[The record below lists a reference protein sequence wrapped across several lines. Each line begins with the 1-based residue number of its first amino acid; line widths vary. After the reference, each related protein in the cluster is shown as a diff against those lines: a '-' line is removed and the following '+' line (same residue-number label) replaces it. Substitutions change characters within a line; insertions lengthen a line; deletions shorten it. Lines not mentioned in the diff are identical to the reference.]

1 MTWKRETEV
10 LWLKTLVRFN
20 SQPYG
25 YKGHLAGVR
34 RGALLFKQVS
44 DNQISM
50 PNSDN
55 THRLTF
61 ENKEITLI
69 GTAHVSRES
78 ANLVVQVI
86 EDEKP
91 DTVCVELCQSRYQSI
106 TQKNRWQNTDLI
118 KVIKEKK
125 AFLLLSNLMLAY
137 FQKKIGQKLGI
148 KPGEEIMRAIQAA
161 EAVGARIHLADRDI
175 RTTLSRTWRLMGLW
189 TKIKLFSQLV
199 TSVGELDTIKEEDI
213 EKMKRG
219 DVLETLLSEIGE
231 SFPEISRILIDERDQ
246 FLANKIRTAP
256 GKNIVAV
263 IGAGHVPGVQR
274 YWKKPVDME
283 MLNQIPP
290 KGKLFRLLKWGIP
303 AFIVALIILGF
314 FYAGTTTGTD
324 MIKWWILANA
334 ILAGLGAAIALGH
347 PLTVLSAILASPLTS
362 LNPMI
367 AAGWVSGLVESLL
380 GKPKVRDFESLP
392 EDISSLKG
400 FWKNKITRILLVV
413 VFTNIGSS
421 LGTFVA
427 IPLMVKLLA

>member
-1 MTWKRETEV
+1 
-10 LWLKTLVRFN
+10 
-20 SQPYG
+20 
-25 YKGHLAGVR
+25 
-34 RGALLFKQVS
+34 
-44 DNQISM
+44 M

-55 THRLTF
+55 THQLTF

-256 GKNIVAV
+256 GKNIVALV
-263 IGAGHVPGVQR
+263 GAGHVPGVQR

-303 AFIVALIILGF
+303 AFILALIILGF
-314 FYAGTTTGTD
+314 FYAGATTGTD
-324 MIKWWILANA
+324 MIKWWVLANA

-362 LNPMI
+362 LNPLI